1 MKLKWDV
8 DKGDEGSGRRTWVI
22 AKIVPPF
29 GGFLGY
35 VTVIPPVRV
44 GGRHRAEAD
53 IGGLYLL

>member
-22 AKIVPPF
+22 AEIFPPF
-29 GGFLGY
+29 GGFPGD
-35 VTVIPPVRV
+35 VAVIPPVGV
-44 GGRHRAEAD
+44 GGSNRAESD